1 MGIEASLKAKS
12 DLDIFKSINLNF
24 EKMSHLKSFKFAED
38 PKYSLLVLEMIADTF
53 PKKNILHSTFPLESS
68 KQKLFDYI
76 LPAAEFLKN
85 SHTSFIVFDT
95 LKNKFVG
102 GSFLYDYKL
111 TLPCATDS
119 EYFLNLLKMLGTNR
133 RLVSDRPHLKNK
145 KLLNSSFMTTN
156 MESTP
161 YENIV
166 LINFIEDQIIKIAN
180 ENNYD
185 GIITINT
192 TKLTKVFIFVTF

>member
-1 MGIEASLKAKS
+1 
-12 DLDIFKSINLNF
+12 
-24 EKMSHLKSFKFAED
+24 
-38 PKYSLLVLEMIADTF
+38 
-53 PKKNILHSTFPLESS
+53 
-68 KQKLFDYI
+68 
-76 LPAAEFLKN
+76 
-85 SHTSFIVFDT
+85 
-95 LKNKFVG
+95 
-102 GSFLYDYKL
+102 
-111 TLPCATDS
+111 
-119 EYFLNLLKMLGTNR
+119 MLGTNR